1 MPITVTCNECS
12 ESHRVKDDAVGKR
25 FKCKGC
31 GKSLVVVASPPPED
45 DFSNFDEADF
55 ADDETDDADGDDR
68 PKVPKRK
75 AAPKKSA
82 KEKPGKSKPV
92 SIHRTKVPLGID
104 CVYFGAVL
112 MLLLVLIAGAVG
124 LSKPVRPPNVNP
136 VVYWLGFGGLAATV
150 LTTAGKLMCL
160 TAPPNMSGRGSIF
173 VAVAIDLLSLS
184 ITLAGFF
191 TVVPPLLRGSVNLL
205 ALAGFVCFIRFLQH
219 LGDFIGERDL
229 RERGD
234 GVFRLGIGIVVL
246 YIVEIG
252 LAVMALGNALPRVVA
267 GLGILVVT
275 LALLVS
281 LIVFALRYGGLLSA
295 CRYAL
300 SNA

>member
-1 MPITVTCNECS
+1 MPITVTCDECS
-12 ESHRVKDDAVGKR
+12 ESHRVKDDAVGKK

-31 GKSLVVVASPPPED
+31 GKTLVVVAPPPED
-45 DFSNFDEADF
+45 EFGDFDEADF
-55 ADDETDDADGDDR
+55 PDEEADDEEEYSRRKSA
-68 PKVPKRK
+68 PRK
-75 AAPKKSA
+75 ALSKKGVRS
-82 KEKPGKSKPV
+82 KSSKPV

-112 MLLLVLIAGAVG
+112 MLLLVIIAFVVG

-136 VVYWLGFGGLAATV
+136 AVYWLGLGGLAAAV

-173 VAVAIDLLSLS
+173 VAVAIDLLSLT
-184 ITLAGFF
+184 ITVAGLF
-191 TVVPPLLRGSVNLL
+191 TAVPVLLRGSVNLL

-219 LGDFIGERDL
+219 LGDYIGERDL

-246 YIVEIG
+246 YVVQIG

-267 GLGILVVT
+267 GLGILLVT
-275 LALLVS
+275 LALMIS